1 MAGCAKDEIVKFEM
15 AYETAVSGVKGLI
28 ATELRNHP
36 IFQLKRTADIWCGR
50 LDKSFQLF
58 GVKKIDFF
66 SIDVEGSELGLLEG
80 MDFKNILVNVILIET
95 YHLQP
100 DVKLKVRKI
109 LEDANMVLDP
119 WKHRANELWI
129 RKGF

>member
-1 MAGCAKDEIVKFEM
+1 V
-15 AYETAVSGVKGLI
+15 L
-28 ATELRNHP
+28 
-36 IFQLKRTADIWCGR
+36 
-50 LDKSFQLF
+50 
-58 GVKKIDFF
+58 KKIDFF